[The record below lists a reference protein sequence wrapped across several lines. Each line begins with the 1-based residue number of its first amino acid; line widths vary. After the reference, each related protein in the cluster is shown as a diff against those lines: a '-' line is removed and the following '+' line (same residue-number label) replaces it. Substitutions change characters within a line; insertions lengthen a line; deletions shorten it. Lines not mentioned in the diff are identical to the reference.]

1 MLPRNDRYPLFG
13 QQEFSLLGAPEAVKL
28 PGVFDPDLVAAAA
41 KISERNDLWESWPCG
56 FLDQVVIGGGWV
68 RSGVLCVG
76 VFFHGFR
83 FSVPSIGDASR
94 LTIFHKKLCEKVL
107 GVDCTETESQ

>member
-1 MLPRNDRYPLFG
+1 MFPRNDRCPLFR

-56 FLDQVVIGGGWV
+56 FLDRIVLGWIGV
-68 RSGVLCVG
+68 RSGVWWAG

-83 FSVPSIGDASR
+83 LSVPRIGVTASPV
-94 LTIFHKKLCEKVL
+94 IFHMKLCEKVL

>member
-1 MLPRNDRYPLFG
+1 
-13 QQEFSLLGAPEAVKL
+13 
-28 PGVFDPDLVAAAA
+28 
-41 KISERNDLWESWPCG
+41 
-56 FLDQVVIGGGWV
+56 
-68 RSGVLCVG
+68 LCVG

-94 LTIFHKKLCEKVL
+94 LTVFHKKLCEKVL

>member
-1 MLPRNDRYPLFG
+1 MLPENDRCSLFR

-56 FLDQVVIGGGWV
+56 FLDQVVIGGAGFV
-68 RSGVLCVG
+68 RASCALASFSM
-76 VFFHGFR
+76 VFVSPSHP
-83 FSVPSIGDASR
+83 SVTLQA
-94 LTIFHKKLCEKVL
+94 
-107 GVDCTETESQ
+107 